1 MVPCY
6 LYSLRIK
13 IVEGQVMGTGTLGS
27 PYLSRDLGAEEN
39 DVWGMLPDD
48 ALCWVTFCE
57 LK

>member
-1 MVPCY
+1 
-6 LYSLRIK
+6 
-13 IVEGQVMGTGTLGS
+13 MGAGTLGS